1 VAKIQRYPQVVP
13 IGKRRALWV
22 VLCLVV
28 GAPCAFLTIEG
39 VYPIPIIC
47 LLGVVLIAKRWD
59 LLPESLSA
67 FGLGFTVIA
76 ARYLIPDL
84 FIYKDGATRAYF
96 LSILAVGIALTAS
109 GLFLRRPKRWFR
121 L

>member
-1 VAKIQRYPQVVP
+1 MVT

-22 VLCLVV
+22 VLCLGA

-39 VYPIPIIC
+39 LYPIPIIC

-59 LLPESLSA
+59 LVPESLSA
-67 FGLGFTVIA
+67 FGAGFTVIA

-84 FIYKDGATRAYF
+84 FIYNDAATQAYF
-96 LSILAVGIALTAS
+96 LGILAVGIALTVS
-109 GLFLRRPKRWFR
+109 GLLLRRANRWFR